1 MIINTKDF
9 LDRVKDTAGSVK
21 NSINAGLK
29 KHGQSTLDDTYD
41 STKKATDLITG
52 RAPDGQSSGN
62 KNKNTKAL
70 NGTKNDKTAERSQVV
85 DLPFSTRS
93 SGSRYY
99 ADSNNSETYTET
111 GAGKEEKD
119 KNGQTVTQNGFA
131 KGRSVTV
138 GPRPYSVFNK
148 YSLVNYRGNP
158 LDIHSPGANGFAP
171 GTAYQRVHSNS
182 LINPTA
188 SKIIEITGK
197 NGENYGYRY
206 QYSDFALTRFYGKIP
221 NNMMIT
227 LRRFAYPAPDDI
239 ITPRGL
245 VNESDDPKA
254 PKHVMTSIA
263 QPDIARAV
271 TWFGEGTGNSIGD
284 IVKFSHGFNWKSA
297 EAAVQTINSPG
308 GNKAGK
314 VGGFISN
321 NRFLSAAA
329 NGAAGRGAVESA
341 ARERSSGYDSFSDT
355 YPNHI
360 FGPLNIIKEVLI
372 REQGLKFTQ
381 EFTLKFEYEL
391 KSFEGASPKVMMLD
405 QLANLLALTYNNA
418 PFWGGSV
425 RYVGGASGGSV
436 VPPLGNLKKLKSG
449 DYAGFLGS
457 VIEDL
462 GKTFKGVL
470 DPKNWKNLGKNKMLN
485 NLIGGPMMKMF
496 NTPGGGQAAQSLLT
510 GDPTG
515 QWHLTVG
522 NPLNPIMVLGNL
534 AMTDCDIAFEGV
546 NTIED
551 FPEKLT
557 ATIKLKPARP
567 RDKAEIESMFNAGRG
582 RFYIQPDDVA
592 DINKTVEVSA
602 YGNKDVV
609 GGKQTKDSFVNVF
622 RKISN
627 G

>member
-1 MIINTKDF
+1 MA
-9 LDRVKDTAGSVK
+9 LYSDTVFSYTDP
-21 NSINAGLK
+21 STWSAGLS
-29 KHGQSTLDDTYD
+29 KHGQSSTD
-41 STKKATDLITG
+41 SLVNSFVKAGNTITG
-52 RAPDGQSSGN
+52 QGPDGVGVVGKPKGN
-62 KNKNTKAL
+62 TIQADFNPKTTERAMV
-70 NGTKNDKTAERSQVV
+70 TDK
-85 DLPFSTRS
+85 PFSTGQ

-99 ADSNNSETYTET
+99 SDSNKSESYAET
-111 GAGKEEKD
+111 GAGKEVRD
-119 KNGQTVTQNGFA
+119 SNGNVKTKKGVATGRVVTLGE
-131 KGRSVTV
+131 
-138 GPRPYSVFNK
+138 RPYSVFNK

-158 LDIHSPGANGFAP
+158 LDIFEPDSTDENGFS
-171 GTAYQRVHSNS
+171 GGNGAYQRVHANS

-197 NGENYGYRY
+197 SGDNYAYRY
-206 QYSDFALTRFYGKIP
+206 QYSDFALTKFYGKIP
-221 NNMMIT
+221 NNMMLT

-239 ITPRGL
+239 ITPKGL
-245 VNESDDPKA
+245 ANMSDDPAK
-254 PKHVMTSIA
+254 PKHKMVPIT

-271 TWFGEGTGNSIGD
+271 TWFGEGTGNAIGD
-284 IVKFSHGFNWKSA
+284 IVKFSHGFNWKDA
-297 EAAVQTINSPG
+297 EAAVQTINSSG

-314 VGGFISN
+314 VGSFISN

-329 NGAAGRGAVESA
+329 NGAAGRGAVETA
-341 ARERSSGYDSFSDT
+341 AKERSSGYDSMSDT
-355 YPNHI
+355 YPNHV
-360 FGPLNIIKEVLI
+360 FGPLNIIKNVLI
-372 REQGLKFTQ
+372 REQGLKFSQ

-425 RYVGGASGGSV
+425 RYVGGGSGGSV
-436 VPPLGNLKKLKSG
+436 VPPLGNLNKLKSG

-462 GKTFKGVL
+462 GKTFESVL
-470 DPKNWKNLGKNKMLN
+470 DPANWKNLGKNKMLN
-485 NLIGGPMMKMF
+485 NLIGGPLMKMF

-534 AMTDCDIAFEGV
+534 AMTDCDIAFEGA

-551 FPEKLT
+551 FPEKLV

-582 RFYIQPDDVA
+582 RFYVQPDDVA
-592 DINKTVEVSA
+592 DINRTADVSA
-602 YGNKDVV
+602 YGNKDTTA
-609 GGKQTKDSFVNVF
+609 KPTKDSFVNIF